1 MQISNLKTSFMIYKS
16 KTKKVCSHVPR
27 LLQNQGRKCESKI
40 LKFRVINDYINI
52 TIGKCIDFCCV
63 YTKKTYIYTQLRIMT
78 PIFTSTGYN
87 LLNVRNSKLV

>member
-1 MQISNLKTSFMIYKS
+1 MKTIMWDMQISNLKTSFMIYKS

-27 LLQNQGRKCESKI
+27 LLRNQGRKCDSKI

-52 TIGKCIDFCCV
+52 TIGKCIDFV
-63 YTKKTYIYTQLRIMT
+63 VFIHE
-78 PIFTSTGYN
+78 IFTSTGYN

>member
-1 MQISNLKTSFMIYKS
+1 MKTIMWDMQISNLKTSFMIYKS

-27 LLQNQGRKCESKI
+27 LLRNQGRKCESKI

-63 YTKKTYIYTQLRIMT
+63 YARNMT

-87 LLNVRNSKLV
+87 LLNVRNLKLV